1 MNRMLATSHVLNLGY
16 IEEMHAA
23 YRRDHNSVSAEWR
36 EYFQTRG
43 NGGEGSESGPAT
55 IPRQPRSIF
64 NPPDLASQSPA
75 TFPAAEAG
83 VWQDR
88 LNQLITAYRM
98 RGHIIAQVHPIGS
111 PPPVPAELD
120 PSFYGFTESDL
131 DKAFPTESL
140 PVPGPPTLRQIL
152 DVLRNTYCRSIGVQ
166 YMHIDDLSI
175 RRWLRERMEATQN
188 HIALARDIQVRILSR
203 LTDAVIFE
211 EFVRK
216 KFLGAK
222 TFSLEGCESLIPL
235 LDLAIEKA
243 GEQGVKEIVMGMAH
257 RGRLNVLANIIGKSP
272 RQIFR
277 EFEDADPELYARG
290 GDVKYHL
297 GYSNDWTT
305 PAGQRIHLSLAFNPS
320 HLEFVNPVA
329 LGRVRAKQDRA
340 GDHDRA
346 TCMALL
352 IHGDAAFAGQGV
364 VQETLNLSQLA
375 AYTTGGTL
383 HVIVNN
389 QIGFTTPP
397 SEARSCL
404 YATDIARLLQVP
416 IFHVN
421 GENPEA
427 VAQCLHVAM
436 DFRKQ
441 FKRDV
446 FIDMYGY
453 RKFGHNE
460 TDEPSFT
467 QPVLYKAIAKR
478 QPVREAYLE
487 HLLKLG
493 EVTREEADEIAKQR
507 HEHLEQE
514 LDEARSESYEV
525 PGEKLRGIWARSHF
539 HGGGESTAVEVE
551 TAVDKSRLSELLLKL
566 TDLPEDFTPHPK
578 LARAREAWRK
588 MAAGAEPLDWAAAE
602 TLAYAT
608 LATQGVRVRLS
619 GQDSRRGTFSHRHAV
634 MHDYHGHGTYT
645 PLQHLADDQAPVE
658 IFNSPLSEAGV
669 LGFDYGFSLEY
680 PDGLVIWEAQFG
692 DFVNAAQVIIDQ
704 FIASAE
710 VKWRRWSGL
719 VMLLPHGLEGMGPEH
734 SSARV
739 ERFLELCAGDNLQVV
754 YPTTPAQFFHLLR
767 RQALRLWRKPL
778 VVLTPKSLL
787 RLQEARSS
795 LDELATGQFQRVI
808 PDARSGTESQ
818 LRPPD
823 VSRVLLSGGKVFY
836 ELSARREKEK
846 RGDVAIIRLE
856 QFYPLKTGVLETA
869 LEKFPSGTPVVW
881 VQEEPA
887 NMGAWPYLHLRFGAK
902 LFERFPFS
910 AVARPES
917 ASPASGSAAA
927 HKLGQEQILAAAF
940 GEVKAKS

>member
-1 MNRMLATSHVLNLGY
+1 MTARQPLQSHVLNLGY
-16 IEEMHAA
+16 IEELHAA
-23 YRRDHNSVSAEWR
+23 YRRDRNSVSPEWR
-36 EYFQTRG
+36 KYFQTHG
-43 NGGEGSESGPAT
+43 NGEAWPESAT
-55 IPRQPRSIF
+55 GVTPPRARGTF
-64 NPPDLASQSPA
+64 TPPDVSQPEQAGLPA
-75 TFPAAEAG
+75 DEAG
-83 VWQDR
+83 TWQDR
-88 LNQLITAYRM
+88 LHQLITAYRM

-111 PPPVPAELD
+111 LPPVPAELD
-120 PSFYGFTESDL
+120 PSFYGFTEGDF
-131 DKAFPTESL
+131 DKTFPTEAIPL
-140 PVPGPPTLRQIL
+140 PGPLTLRQIL
-152 DVLRNTYCRSIGVQ
+152 EVLRNTYCRSIGVQ
-166 YMHIDDLSI
+166 YMHIDDISI
-175 RRWLRERMEATQN
+175 RRWLRERMETTQN
-188 HIALARDIQVRILSR
+188 HIALSRDIQVRILSR

-243 GEQGVKEIVMGMAH
+243 GDQGVKEIVLGMAH

-277 EFEDADPELYARG
+277 EFEDADPELYASG

-305 PAGQRIHLSLAFNPS
+305 AAGQRIHLSLSFNPS

-329 LGRVRAKQDRA
+329 LGRVRAKQDRM
-340 GDHDRA
+340 GDHERA

-352 IHGDAAFAGQGV
+352 IHGDAAFAGEGI

-375 AYTTGGTL
+375 GYTTGGAL
-383 HVIVNN
+383 HVVVNN
-389 QIGFTTPP
+389 QIGFTTPT

-404 YATDIARLLQVP
+404 YATDVARMLQVP
-416 IFHVN
+416 VFHVN
-421 GENPEA
+421 GEDPEA
-427 VAQCLHVAM
+427 VAQCLHVAI
-436 DFRKQ
+436 DFRKR

-467 QPVLYKAIAKR
+467 QPMLYKAIAKR
-478 QPVREAYLE
+478 QPVREGYLE
-487 HLLKLG
+487 HLLTLG
-493 EVTREEADEIAKQR
+493 EVTREEADEIARQR

-514 LDEARSESYEV
+514 LNEARSESYEA
-525 PGEKLRGIWARSHF
+525 PGEKLRGIWGRGHF
-539 HGGGESTAVEVE
+539 HGGDESNAAEVE
-551 TAVDKSRLSELLLKL
+551 TAVDKSRLSDLLFKL
-566 TDLPEDFTPHPK
+566 TDLPEEFTPHPK
-578 LARAREAWRK
+578 LERAREVWRK
-588 MAAGAEPLDWAAAE
+588 MAEGAEPLDWAAAE
-602 TLAYAT
+602 TLACAT

-634 MHDYHGHGTYT
+634 MHDFYGNGTYT
-645 PLQHLADDQAPVE
+645 PLQHLASDQAPVE

-710 VKWRRWSGL
+710 AKWRRLSGIVL
-719 VMLLPHGLEGMGPEH
+719 LLPHGFEGMGPEH

-739 ERFLELCAGDNLQVV
+739 ERFLELCAGDNIQVA

-787 RLQEARSS
+787 RLHEARSS
-795 LDELATGQFQRVI
+795 LDELAAGQFQRVI
-808 PDARSGTESQ
+808 PDAQEITK
-818 LRPPD
+818 P
-823 VSRVLLSGGKVFY
+823 SRVLLCSGKIFY
-836 ELSARREKEK
+836 ELVARREKEQ
-846 RGDVAIIRLE
+846 RTDIAIIRLE
-856 QFYPLKTGVLETA
+856 QFYPLKTGLLEKALET
-869 LEKFPSGTPVVW
+869 FPPGTPAIW
-881 VQEEPA
+881 LQEEPM
-887 NMGAWPYLHLRFGAK
+887 NMGAWPYLHLRFGEK
-902 LFERFPFS
+902 LFARFPLS
-910 AVARPES
+910 VVARPES
-917 ASPASGSAAA
+917 ASPASGSHAA
-927 HKLGQEQILAAAF
+927 HKLMQERILSEAF
-940 GEVKAKS
+940 GEH